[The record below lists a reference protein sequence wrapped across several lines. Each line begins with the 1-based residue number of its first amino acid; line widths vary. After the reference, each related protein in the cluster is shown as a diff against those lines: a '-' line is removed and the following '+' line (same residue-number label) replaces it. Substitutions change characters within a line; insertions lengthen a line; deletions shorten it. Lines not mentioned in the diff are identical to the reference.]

1 MGAEF
6 SAGRVHATHAVEVID
21 VMEMGVGAAA
31 EAFVQLC
38 SSAGFTVVALGPAQ
52 FRAARARRPQWATI
66 TAILTAVFCGLGL
79 LLLLV
84 KRTESADAVIV
95 EDRTGI
101 QMRITGALPPELMA
115 QIRSVV
121 GRHNN
126 TTYVAQGAG
135 GAGGAGGAVS
145 GWAPSHVSPKVVPPP
160 PPVAMPPPVAAPPRR
175 ATEPDPLG
183 ATVLRSSLVV
193 PGQQAASLILPDGT
207 RIVVGAGVVIGRA
220 PVAEAALMNAT
231 LVALGD
237 ASLSKTHLSVSPAP
251 DGVWVV
257 DHHSTNG
264 TRVTSGASNVQ
275 CVPGERTSVAVGSV
289 VVAGELRLTVAV
301 A

>member
-6 SAGRVHATHAVEVID
+6 SAGRVNAAHAVEVID
-21 VMEMGVGAAA
+21 VMDMGVGAAA

-38 SSAGFTVVALGPAQ
+38 SSAGFTVVALGPSQ

-66 TAILTAVFCGLGL
+66 TAILTAIFCGLGL

-121 GRHNN
+121 GERSFEVPY
-126 TTYVAQGAG
+126 T
-135 GAGGAGGAVS
+135 S
-145 GWAPSHVSPKVVPPP
+145 SFAPSVPVAPAAQAGTLLP
-160 PPVAMPPPVAAPPRR
+160 PPVAPMRPAQPPHIERHVHAIDAVADTVVRR
-175 ATEPDPLG
+175 QSA
-183 ATVLRSSLVV
+183 V
-193 PGQQAASLILPDGT
+193 LILDDG
-207 RIVVGAGVVIGRA
+207 RSIEVGAGAVVGRA
-220 PVAEAALMNAT
+220 PSPVAEEPSA
-231 LVALGD
+231 VPFPVD
-237 ASLSKTHLSVSPAP
+237 DPSLSRTHVSFGPRP
-251 DGVWVV
+251 GGVWLV

-264 TRVTSGASNVQ
+264 TVVLASGARYE
-275 CVPGERTSVAVGSV
+275 CRPGERVDVPFGAEVI
-289 VVAGELRLTVAV
+289 AGEVRMMVA
-301 A
+301 AR